1 MCRLEDLEVEDGT
14 NVVTSFCDSARELV
28 MILKS
33 GKAMAIANL
42 SKITE
47 AEAAAYVF
55 AACNFERTQLPVSA
69 KVHHFFSHRRSPLEV
84 TMETCLY
91 FRAAMSKM
99 CMVLQTTTA

>member
-33 GKAMAIANL
+33 GKAMAIAYL
-42 SKITE
+42 GKITE

-55 AACNFERTQLPVSA
+55 AACNFERT
-69 KVHHFFSHRRSPLEV
+69 
-84 TMETCLY
+84 
-91 FRAAMSKM
+91 
-99 CMVLQTTTA
+99 

>member
-1 MCRLEDLEVEDGT
+1 MAVFRCGKPQWRERVLALALEVEDGT

-55 AACNFERTQLPVSA
+55 AACNFERT
-69 KVHHFFSHRRSPLEV
+69 
-84 TMETCLY
+84 
-91 FRAAMSKM
+91 
-99 CMVLQTTTA
+99 